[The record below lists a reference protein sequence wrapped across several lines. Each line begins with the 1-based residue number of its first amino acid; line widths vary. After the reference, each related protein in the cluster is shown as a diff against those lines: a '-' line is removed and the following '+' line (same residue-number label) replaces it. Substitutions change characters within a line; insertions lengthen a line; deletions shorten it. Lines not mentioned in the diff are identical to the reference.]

1 MRDKVREFELD
12 FDIKQLKWELANL
25 RDAQENT
32 FRWAIT
38 ALVCS
43 LISISMLI
51 VGRLLAGRF

>member
-25 RDAQENT
+25 RDAQESA
-32 FRWAIT
+32 FRWSIT

-43 LISISMLI
+43 LVSILMFI
-51 VGRLLAGRF
+51 AGRLLAGSN